1 MRRADVEAQL
11 VEIGVALSGQAD
23 KLGRAVAAAI
33 RAEIDFYRN
42 TTVIGDDELIEN
54 CTSNL
59 RSVFRGLQ
67 GIQTFDTTPAE
78 STGITRADAGVPLP
92 ALMGAYRVGFR
103 ISWQAVMQLADANP
117 GFGRTTLLI
126 AAQRMW
132 EAHDVYVDAMSTA
145 FRERQVQQVLED
157 EAERAA
163 LTEHLLEGRITDN
176 QTLWEVAQLLGLPS
190 NGPYVVVAAIA
201 PAIGK
206 HALPGITDQLRG
218 LDIYSA
224 WRLLPDQQIGIVQ
237 VGPDGAHASMV
248 DLVHRLSRG
257 RVGISGP
264 FQDLA
269 DTTKALRYAR
279 IALNGSGDNT
289 NVTVFDDSILGIA
302 AVTEPDVTIRLAG
315 MVLGALHGLS
325 SDDREL
331 LTQTFRAWVDH
342 RGCVADAA
350 AALFCHPNTVRY
362 RLRRLE
368 ELTCR
373 SLSVPKDISELCL
386 AFEIEARL
394 ASPKV

>member
-23 KLGRAVAAAI
+23 ELGRAVAAAI

-67 GIQTFDTTPAE
+67 GIQTFDTTPPE

-117 GFGRTTLLI
+117 GFGRNTLLI

-176 QTLWEVAQLLGLPS
+176 QPYGRLPNCWDCRVMARTSSSRPLLQRSASTRCLGSPTNCAVWIS
-190 NGPYVVVAAIA
+190 
-201 PAIGK
+201 
-206 HALPGITDQLRG
+206 TRRG
-218 LDIYSA
+218 GCCPTSRSA
-224 WRLLPDQQIGIVQ
+224 
-237 VGPDGAHASMV
+237 SC
-248 DLVHRLSRG
+248 
-257 RVGISGP
+257 
-264 FQDLA
+264 
-269 DTTKALRYAR
+269 K
-279 IALNGSGDNT
+279 
-289 NVTVFDDSILGIA
+289 
-302 AVTEPDVTIRLAG
+302 
-315 MVLGALHGLS
+315 
-325 SDDREL
+325 
-331 LTQTFRAWVDH
+331 
-342 RGCVADAA
+342 
-350 AALFCHPNTVRY
+350 
-362 RLRRLE
+362 
-368 ELTCR
+368 
-373 SLSVPKDISELCL
+373 
-386 AFEIEARL
+386 
-394 ASPKV
+394 

>member
-190 NGPYVVVAAIA
+190 NGPYVVVAAICSSDRQA
-201 PAIGK
+201 RVAWDHRPIARSGYLLGVAAVARPADRHSASRTGRRACIDGRSGASIVARPRRYQRSISRSRRHDEGPAIC
-206 HALPGITDQLRG
+206 A
-218 LDIYSA
+218 Y
-224 WRLLPDQQIGIVQ
+224 
-237 VGPDGAHASMV
+237 
-248 DLVHRLSRG
+248 
-257 RVGISGP
+257 
-264 FQDLA
+264 
-269 DTTKALRYAR
+269 
-279 IALNGSGDNT
+279 
-289 NVTVFDDSILGIA
+289 
-302 AVTEPDVTIRLAG
+302 
-315 MVLGALHGLS
+315 
-325 SDDREL
+325 
-331 LTQTFRAWVDH
+331 
-342 RGCVADAA
+342 CVE
-350 AALFCHPNTVRY
+350 RQ
-362 RLRRLE
+362 R
-368 ELTCR
+368 
-373 SLSVPKDISELCL
+373 
-386 AFEIEARL
+386 
-394 ASPKV
+394 